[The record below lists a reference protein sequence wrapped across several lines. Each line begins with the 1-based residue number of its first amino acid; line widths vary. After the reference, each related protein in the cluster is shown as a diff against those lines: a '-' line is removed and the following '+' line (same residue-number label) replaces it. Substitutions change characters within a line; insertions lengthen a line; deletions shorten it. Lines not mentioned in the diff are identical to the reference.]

1 MRGTTMNTNRT
12 RFEHL
17 DEPWIAKYRAALCAT
32 PVPQSRF
39 AKICASLRDAR
50 NTLLS
55 QLQRILKDWSKTQR
69 QKSSAA
75 NQPAVISSSRS
86 ARHSVKR
93 IEVSDKNGFKRT
105 AAKRK
110 RPRPLLPTQKYR
122 AG

>member
-1 MRGTTMNTNRT
+1 MNTNRT
-12 RFEHL
+12 RFELL
-17 DEPWIAKYRAALCAT
+17 DEAWIAKYRAALSAT

-39 AKICASLRDAR
+39 TKICASLTDAR
-50 NTLLS
+50 NALVS
-55 QLQRILKDWSKTQR
+55 QLERILRDWSKTKR
-69 QKSSAA
+69 HKSSAA
-75 NQPAVISSSRS
+75 NQPAVISGSRR

-93 IEVSDKNGFKRT
+93 VELGDKNGFKKT